1 MLRTFQGDEIQVKL
15 RIIIIVTTDMLKLE
29 NRVIKSWQDYTL
41 LDSGEG
47 MKLERFADL
56 VVARPDTQT
65 LWNKRQSKKWKE
77 ADATFSMKEGKG
89 KWQKKASVAD
99 NSEMTFEGLRFS
111 IRLGSFKHIGVFPEQ
126 ADNWQFIKDKVSKL
140 NEPKVLNLFGHTGVA
155 TLAAAR
161 AGAFVTH
168 VDASKQS
175 LDLASANAT
184 LSGIA
189 KDKVRWI
196 PDDALAFVRRE
207 LRRGIKYDGIIL
219 DPPAFGR
226 GAKGQVWHIES
237 DLPKLFSLLKEIL
250 SDKPGSFLVLNGY
263 AAGYSPVSFAEL
275 VKEFFPNLKGTYGE
289 LLIAEDDSDRTLPS
303 GIYVRGEI

>member
-1 MLRTFQGDEIQVKL
+1 
-15 RIIIIVTTDMLKLE
+15 MLKLE
-29 NRVIKSWQDYTL
+29 NRVIKGWADYEL

-47 MKLERFADL
+47 MKLERFGKL
-56 VVARPDTQT
+56 ILARPDTQT
-65 LWNKRQSKKWKE
+65 LWNKHDPKRWKE
-77 ADATFSMKEGKG
+77 AEATFAAKDGKG
-89 KWQKKASVAD
+89 KWQKKATASD
-99 NSEMTFEGLRFS
+99 QSEMTFDDLRFS

-140 NEPKVLNLFGHTGVA
+140 NEPKVLNLFGHTGIASLVA
-155 TLAAAR
+155 AK

-175 LDLASANAT
+175 LDLASTNAS

-189 KDKVRWI
+189 RDKVRWI

-207 LRRGIKYDGIIL
+207 IRRGTKYDGIIL

-237 DLPKLFSLLKEIL
+237 DLPKLFALLRELLKDEA
-250 SDKPGSFLVLNGY
+250 GSFLVLNGY

-275 VKEFFPNLKGTYGE
+275 VKEYFPQIKGTYGE
-289 LLIAEDDSDRTLPS
+289 LLIAEDVSGRTLPS
-303 GIYVRGEI
+303 GIYVRGEL

>member
-1 MLRTFQGDEIQVKL
+1 MW
-15 RIIIIVTTDMLKLE
+15 KLE
-29 NRVIKSWQDYTL
+29 NRVIEGWSDYEL

-47 MKLERFADL
+47 MKLERFGKL
-56 VVARPDTQT
+56 LLARPDTQSI
-65 LWNKRQSKKWKE
+65 WNKREPKSWKD
-77 ADATFSMKEGKG
+77 ADATFTMKEGKG
-89 KWQKKASVAD
+89 KWQKKASALD
-99 NSEMTFEGLRFS
+99 HSEMTFDDIRFS

-126 ADNWQFIKDKVSKL
+126 ADNWQFIADKTSKIK
-140 NEPKVLNLFGHTGVA
+140 EPKVLNLFGHTGIA
-155 TLAAAR
+155 SLSAAK

-184 LSGIA
+184 LSEIA

-207 LRRGIKYDGIIL
+207 VKRGTKYDGIIL

-237 DLPKLFSLLKEIL
+237 DLPKLFSLLKDIL
-250 SDKPGSFLVLNGY
+250 KDETGSFLVLNGY

-275 VKEFFPNLKGTYGE
+275 VKEYFPKLKGTYGE
-289 LLIAEDDSDRTLPS
+289 LLIAESGSDRTLPS
-303 GIYVRGEI
+303 GIYVRGEL